1 LRATLEAESGFNDPP
16 VIILVMLVASE
27 AWQEANLLVALGL
40 VGYQL
45 TIGAIVGLATGR
57 VGELL
62 LCRSALPATG
72 LYPLSTLALT
82 LLAFAGAGMLQAS
95 GFLAAYLAG
104 LWLGN
109 APLPHRRATLS
120 FADGVA
126 WLAQIGLFVLLG
138 LLASPARLPE
148 ALLPALLAGATLT
161 LLARPLSV
169 LISAIPFRVPLREQA
184 LLSWGG
190 LRGAVPIV
198 LTTIPSSAGLPG
210 ATQIFDIVFVLVVV
224 FTLLQAP
231 GLPWLARR
239 LGLTEPAS
247 TREVEVESAP
257 LRELNAELLQLKIPN
272 GSRLAG
278 VYIHELRL
286 PPGAAVTLV
295 VRDGVS
301 FVPDAHTHLVARDQ
315 ILIVATAAARAESEQ
330 RLRAVSRTGRLAR
343 WYGERGD
350 ALHFTDASQSLTQR
364 ISGRTGARRRR
375 H

>member
-1 LRATLEAESGFNDPP
+1 VYTAA
-16 VIILVMLVASE
+16 LV
-27 AWQEANLLVALGL
+27 
-40 VGYQL
+40 
-45 TIGAIVGLATGR
+45 
-57 VGELL
+57 
-62 LCRSALPATG
+62 
-72 LYPLSTLALT
+72 
-82 LLAFAGAGMLQAS
+82 
-95 GFLAAYLAG
+95 
-104 LWLGN
+104 LGN
-109 APLPHRRATLS
+109 SKVPHRQAVLG
-120 FADGVA
+120 FADGLA

-301 FVPDAHTHLVARDQ
+301 FVPDAHTHLVAGDQ
-315 ILIVATAAARAESEQ
+315 VLIVATAAARAESEQ